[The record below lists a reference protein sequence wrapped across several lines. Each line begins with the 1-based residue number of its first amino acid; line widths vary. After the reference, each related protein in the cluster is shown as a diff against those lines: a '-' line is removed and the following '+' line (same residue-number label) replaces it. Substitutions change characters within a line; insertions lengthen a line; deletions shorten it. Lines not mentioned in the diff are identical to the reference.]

1 MEIRNRDIGRRVSY
15 WRTRRGLTRQQFAE
29 LVGRSTSW
37 VDKVESGQRGLVR
50 LPMLEAV
57 ASALQVDVAAL
68 TDDDVA
74 RRVAGCPD
82 AVEVRAIRGAL
93 GSYRVILGGVGAPP
107 DLARLRAQ
115 VDHACSAW
123 LSSHFT
129 TIGRV
134 LPGLI
139 ADAQRA
145 VEALDG
151 AARVQAARCLV
162 MSYRL
167 ASSTLLKLE
176 NAGMAWLAA
185 DRAMM
190 SARCVDDTVCLAR
203 AARCV
208 ARALACHGQS
218 REALAALVAMA
229 DRMEPEL
236 ASRDPQLLSLY
247 GMLLLPA
254 EMVAAQDADAD
265 TALAMHRRAEEIARR
280 LGPGYCDPVNAFGTT
295 NVALH
300 RLAALVRM
308 EEGGRAV
315 GYARSAIEPQSLAR
329 LPRERKAAY
338 LLDMAEAYRQCR
350 QYSEATVAVARVE
363 QVAPEE
369 VRRRP
374 ATHAL
379 IRRLL
384 DVTSGQPAVVLRQV
398 ADRAG
403 VVC

>member
-1 MEIRNRDIGRRVSY
+1 MDVRNRNIGRRVSY
-15 WRTRRGLTRQQFAE
+15 WRARRGLTRQQFGD
-29 LVGRSTSW
+29 LVGRSVSW
-37 VDKVESGQRGLVR
+37 VDKVETGQRGLVR
-50 LPMLEAV
+50 LPMLEVV
-57 ASALQVDVAAL
+57 ATALQIDVAAL

-74 RRVAGCPD
+74 RQAAESPD
-82 AVEVRAIRGAL
+82 AVEVRAIRAVL
-93 GSYRVILGGVGAPP
+93 GSYTVILGDSGAPP
-107 DLARLRAQ
+107 DLARLRRQ
-115 VDHACSAW
+115 VDYACSAW
-123 LSSHFT
+123 LSSDLT
-129 TIGRV
+129 TMGRV

-139 ADAQRA
+139 TQAQRA
-145 VEALDG
+145 VEVLEGND
-151 AARVQAARCLV
+151 RVEATRCLV

-176 NAGMAWLAA
+176 TTETAWLAA

-190 SARCVDDTVCLAR
+190 AAHSVDDTICMAVAT
-203 AARCV
+203 RCV
-208 ARALACHGQS
+208 ARAVAYLGRPQA
-218 REALAALVAMA
+218 ALDALVAMA
-229 DRMEPEL
+229 NRMEPEL
-236 ASRDPQLLSLY
+236 AARDPHLLSLY

-254 EMVAAQDADAD
+254 EMAAAQDGDSD
-265 TALAMHRRAEEIARR
+265 LALTMHRRAGEIAGM
-280 LGPGYCDPVNAFGTT
+280 LGPGYCDPVNVFGVA

-315 GYARSAIEPQSLAR
+315 AYSRGIEPQALIR

-350 QYSEATVAVARVE
+350 QYPEATVAVTRAE

-374 ATHAL
+374 ATHML

-384 DVTSGQPAVVLRQV
+384 DVTSGQSSLLLRQV
-398 ADRAG
+398 ANRAG
-403 VVC
+403 IAN

>member
-1 MEIRNRDIGRRVSY
+1 MDVRNRDIGRRVSY
-15 WRTRRGLTRQQFAE
+15 WRARRGLTRQQFGD
-29 LVGRSTSW
+29 LVGRSISW
-37 VDKVESGQRGLVR
+37 VDKVETGQRGLVR

-57 ASALQVDVAAL
+57 ASALQIDVAAL

-74 RRVAGCPD
+74 RRAVASPD
-82 AVEVRAIRGAL
+82 AVEVRAIRAAL
-93 GSYRVILGGVGAPP
+93 GSYRVLLGERGTAP
-107 DLARLRAQ
+107 DLARLRGQ
-115 VDHACSAW
+115 VDYACSAW
-123 LSSHFT
+123 LSSHFST
-129 TIGRV
+129 MGRV

-139 ADAQRA
+139 AEAQRA
-145 VEALDG
+145 VEALEC
-151 AARVQAARCLV
+151 AERVEAVRCLV

-176 NAGMAWLAA
+176 IPETAWLAA

-190 SARCVDDTVCLAR
+190 AAQSVDDTICLAR
-203 AARCV
+203 ATRSV
-208 ARALACHGQS
+208 ARAMACLGHP
-218 REALAALVAMA
+218 RDALDALLAMA
-229 DRMEPEL
+229 DRMGPEL

-254 EMVAAQDADAD
+254 EMAAAQDGDND
-265 TALAMHRRAEEIARR
+265 LALTMHRRADEVTRM
-280 LGPGYCDPVNAFGTT
+280 LTPGYCDPVNVFGAT

-308 EEGGRAV
+308 EEGGRGIA
-315 GYARSAIEPQSLAR
+315 YASTIEPQSLAR

-350 QYSEATVAVARVE
+350 QYPEATVAVSRAE

-374 ATHAL
+374 ASHML

-384 DVTSGQPAVVLRQV
+384 DVASGQSSLLLRQL
-398 ADRAG
+398 ADRCG
-403 VVC
+403 VGN

>member
-1 MEIRNRDIGRRVSY
+1 MDIRNRAIGRRVSY
-15 WRTRRGLTRQQFAE
+15 WRARRGLTRQQFGD
-29 LVGRSTSW
+29 LVDRSISW
-37 VDKVESGQRGLVR
+37 VDKVETGQRGLVR

-57 ASALQVDVAAL
+57 ANALQIDIVAL

-74 RRVAGCPD
+74 RRAAASPD
-82 AVEVRAIRGAL
+82 VVEVRAIRAAL
-93 GSYRVILGGVGAPP
+93 GSYKVILGDGGAPP
-107 DLARLRAQ
+107 DLARLHGQ
-115 VDHACSAW
+115 VDYACSAW

-129 TIGRV
+129 TMGRV

-139 ADAQRA
+139 TEAQRA

-151 AARVQAARCLV
+151 DDRVQAVRHLV

-176 NAGMAWLAA
+176 TPETAWLAA

-190 SARCVDDTVCLAR
+190 AAHCVDDTICMAR
-203 AARCV
+203 ATRCV
-208 ARALACHGQS
+208 ARAVACLGHPQD
-218 REALAALVAMA
+218 ALDALVTMA

-254 EMVAAQDADAD
+254 EMAAAQHGDSDL
-265 TALAMHRRAEEIARR
+265 ALTMHRRADRIAGM
-280 LGPGYCDPVNAFGTT
+280 LGPGYCDPVNVFGVT

-308 EEGGRAV
+308 EEGGRAIT
-315 GYARSAIEPQSLAR
+315 YASGIEPQALAR

-350 QYSEATVAVARVE
+350 QYPEATVAVTRAE

-374 ATHAL
+374 ASHML

-384 DVTSGQPAVVLRQV
+384 DVASGQSSLLLRQL

-403 VVC
+403 VAN